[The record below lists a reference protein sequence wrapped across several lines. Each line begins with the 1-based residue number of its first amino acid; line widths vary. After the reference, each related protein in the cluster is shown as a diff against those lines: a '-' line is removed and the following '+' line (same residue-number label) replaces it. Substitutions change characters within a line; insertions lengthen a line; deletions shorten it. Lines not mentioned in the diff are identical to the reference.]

1 MVFETNLKQLEF
13 GYLLLTMSCAC
24 VCVNTEIQDLKPAEL
39 HTLGI
44 ILNYS
49 DSWKKLMVI
58 VPAERNGFKFNN
70 QHVSIIE
77 QATETDDRNAA
88 EIFIDEWST
97 MGKKAPTLGLLLDLL
112 IKAELFRA
120 ADYVSCDILKQ
131 EKPKRPD
138 KGPAAPIDISDS
150 FIEKLLEEHQMLQ
163 HSVPTDPVMSES
175 NLIFNQEMCLGDKAD
190 NGINKTGIINLPDMI
205 DNLLNCGKTRND
217 LLKSVSDLIKFSTT
231 NTCEAVNNYVEHTF
245 ASTPRSDPAKIK
257 KKISDSVE
265 QQSPNV
271 ATHYYEYKEVSSQ
284 EIPVFL
290 NNYKQSALS
299 SEILNS
305 SNIPLCLKDLSLE

>member
-1 MVFETNLKQLEF
+1 
-13 GYLLLTMSCAC
+13 
-24 VCVNTEIQDLKPAEL
+24 
-39 HTLGI
+39 
-44 ILNYS
+44 
-49 DSWKKLMVI
+49 
-58 VPAERNGFKFNN
+58 
-70 QHVSIIE
+70 
-77 QATETDDRNAA
+77 
-88 EIFIDEWST
+88 
-97 MGKKAPTLGLLLDLL
+97 
-112 IKAELFRA
+112 
-120 ADYVSCDILKQ
+120 

-190 NGINKTGIINLPDMI
+190 NECFRFN
-205 DNLLNCGKTRND
+205 
-217 LLKSVSDLIKFSTT
+217 KFSTT

>member
-1 MVFETNLKQLEF
+1 MGPTITKSSKFEDFIDICMSYGPEPRAACRLRAGPRGEENSKR
-13 GYLLLTMSCAC
+13 YLLLTMSCAC

-190 NGINKTGIINLPDMI
+190 N
-205 DNLLNCGKTRND
+205 
-217 LLKSVSDLIKFSTT
+217 DLIKFSTT